1 MTKAYNLSIEKF
13 DPCKVVMHFSES
25 LIKAAFCRASSHDF

>member
-25 LIKAAFCRASSHDF
+25 LIKVSSFLQSIFT